1 MLCIVVLALAFCRL
15 LAHLL
20 IEGQESKTGTFIFS
34 DLNSNDKA
42 RTKIK
47 TNNLFWRR
55 QDKQKPV
62 CVMVDKECGSH
73 EAVLNSGHSYHK
85 LNLL

>member
-1 MLCIVVLALAFCRL
+1 MHCSAGIGFLQTSGTSVNS
-15 LAHLL
+15 
-20 IEGQESKTGTFIFS
+20 EGQESKTGTSIFS

-62 CVMVDKECGSH
+62 CVMVNKECGSH
-73 EAVLNSGHSYHK
+73 EAVLSSGQSYHK